1 MGDGCR
7 RRAGRR
13 LRSLAGCAT
22 KPNLPPGVHPTVE
35 VGPPLKSVAWKAV
48 ATAAD
53 QDRSPGSALPGRKRS
68 PRRRRPI
75 PATSAGK
82 AKLLLPRSALPR
94 PAPTPG
100 SYNCRLIALGKATA
114 KGKAFESFKPFFC
127 YVEVEGDQMTIVKQT
142 GSQRPAGRLWEDDD
156 ANRLIFLGSLALGD
170 EEAPLA
176 YGDDPK
182 RNMAG
187 VLERIGAFRWRL
199 VIPWP
204 QSDTKLAGL
213 RADAGGLHQTAA
225 VSEAGLLADPAE
237 VRAILVA
244 SAQAGEAISY
254 AEVLELLGHHFTRPK
269 MRQLCKVLAFVDD
282 EAEER
287 GEPELAVL
295 VVRQSDGL
303 PGQGWW
309 VGGAKKHGY
318 TGLWEGPKAA
328 KLIRKIQGEAFEY
341 WANRP

>member
-1 MGDGCR
+1 MNIVTFNGR
-7 RRAGRR
+7 SRWAMAAGAA
-13 LRSLAGCAT
+13 LVVAALLAGCAT
-22 KPNLPPGVHPTVE
+22 KPNLPPGVHPSVE

-53 QDRSPGSALPGRKRS
+53 QDRLARLGLAWQEALGEAKKTNPGDVSREG
-68 PRRRRPI
+68 
-75 PATSAGK
+75 
-82 AKLLLPRSALPR
+82 KLLLPRSALPR

-176 YGDDPK
+176 YGDNPK

-187 VLERIGAFRWRL
+187 VLERIAPFKWRL

-204 QSDTKLAGL
+204 QSGSKLNVFEL
-213 RADAGGLHQTAA
+213 TPVDFTAQ
-225 VSEAGLLADPAE
+225 P
-237 VRAILVA
+237 R
-244 SAQAGEAISY
+244 
-254 AEVLELLGHHFTRPK
+254 
-269 MRQLCKVLAFVDD
+269 
-282 EAEER
+282 
-287 GEPELAVL
+287 
-295 VVRQSDGL
+295 
-303 PGQGWW
+303 
-309 VGGAKKHGY
+309 
-318 TGLWEGPKAA
+318 
-328 KLIRKIQGEAFEY
+328 
-341 WANRP
+341 